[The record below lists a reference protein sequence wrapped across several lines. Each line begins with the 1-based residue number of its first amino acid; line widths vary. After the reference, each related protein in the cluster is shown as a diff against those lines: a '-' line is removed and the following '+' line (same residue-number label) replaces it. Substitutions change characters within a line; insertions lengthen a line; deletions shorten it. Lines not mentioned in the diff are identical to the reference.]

1 MGLISGYINKVVDK
15 RIQDLIDGNA
25 TGTIL
30 FDKDFYLEQNKVLY
44 KGDTSEILRFYKT
57 HRPKNQLYTTNLFW
71 RVVTGNLPIQHY
83 PLANIIT
90 KTMVNLLFSDN
101 PRIEALSGN
110 MSKDKKLNATLDDI
124 LNENNFGD
132 LLQRSVEL
140 ESYSG
145 IVAFKF
151 VMDPDFSDLPIIQA
165 YPKEDVEV
173 IRQYDRVS
181 EVVFKDYYEA
191 KDNDYILW
199 TICGRGYID
208 YKLFKDGKKLEEV
221 SVDTLDETRGLSRLE
236 LMNKDGTPYKDIL
249 AVYKENKAGGMSDY
263 NNLYDDFAAL
273 DEIYSNMVDFIRKS
287 RIKTYI
293 PETLLDQDVKTGRR
307 SQRNEYDSSEIV
319 LHDSNPAGTT
329 QEVKRDIVDIN
340 NSIQGYK
347 DAFNN
352 TLLNALSTAGL
363 SPCSIGLDISGANS
377 SALALNIRER
387 VSLRTRAE
395 KQKRWSEALEK
406 LAKILLSL
414 SGAKVVEG
422 KMYLETYDKDIKVTF
437 PEYETPSFQEQVAS
451 LSQALDA
458 NLIDLESALKM
469 LYPDKSEEEIELMR
483 IMIEGQLPDE
493 EEIVNKELDKE
504 EEDNPQEDVNK
515 DVEKD
520 NSDKENSK

>member
-15 RIQDLIDGNA
+15 RLNQLINGDING
-25 TGTIL
+25 GSIL
-30 FDKDFYLEQNKVLY
+30 FDKNYSLEQNKVLY
-44 KGDTSEILRFYKT
+44 RGDTSEILRWYKT
-57 HRPKNQLYTTNLFW
+57 HRPRNAMYTTNLFW
-71 RVVTGNLPIQHY
+71 RVVTGNAPIQHY

-101 PRIEALSGN
+101 PRVEALSGN
-110 MSKDKKLNATLDDI
+110 LARDKKLNATLDDI
-124 LNENNFGD
+124 LKENEFGD

-145 IVAFKF
+145 VVAYKF
-151 VMDPDFSDLPIIQA
+151 VMDPDFSDNPIIQA
-165 YPKEDVEV
+165 YPKEDIEV
-173 IRQYDRVS
+173 IKQYDRLS
-181 EVVFKDYYEA
+181 EIIFKDYYEV
-191 KDNDYILW
+191 KDNKYVLW

-208 YKLFKDGKKLEEV
+208 YKLFRDGKKLEEV

-236 LMNKDGTPYKDIL
+236 IMNSDGTPYKDIL
-249 AVYKENKAGGMSDY
+249 AIYKENKAGGLSDY

-273 DEIYSNMVDFIRKS
+273 DEIYSNMIDFIRKS

-293 PETLLDQDVKTGRR
+293 PETLLDQDVQTGKR
-307 SQRNEYDSSEIV
+307 SQRNEYDSSDIV

-363 SPCSIGLDISGANS
+363 SPCSIGLDIAGANS

-387 VSLRTRAE
+387 VSLRTRSE
-395 KQKRWSEALEK
+395 KQKRWTEALEK
-406 LAKILLSL
+406 LAKLLLSL

-422 KMYLETYDKDIKVTF
+422 KMYLNTYDKDIKVTF
-437 PEYETPSFQEQVAS
+437 PEYETPSFSEQVAT

-469 LYPDKSEEEIELMR
+469 LYPDKSDEEIELMR
-483 IMIEGQLPDE
+483 FMIEGQLPDE
-493 EEIVNKELDKE
+493 EEIVNRELEKE
-504 EEDNPQEDVNK
+504 EETEVNVK
-515 DVEKD
+515 KTADPEELVD
-520 NSDKENSK
+520 NSN